1 MVNFLP
7 PPPGVR
13 VGVEVEEDG
22 VDVVAEEGW
31 QPYGWNHALGRQLL

>member
-1 MVNFLP
+1 MVNFL

-22 VDVVAEEGW
+22 FDVVAEEGW
-31 QPYGWNHALGRQLL
+31 QPYGWNHALERQLL